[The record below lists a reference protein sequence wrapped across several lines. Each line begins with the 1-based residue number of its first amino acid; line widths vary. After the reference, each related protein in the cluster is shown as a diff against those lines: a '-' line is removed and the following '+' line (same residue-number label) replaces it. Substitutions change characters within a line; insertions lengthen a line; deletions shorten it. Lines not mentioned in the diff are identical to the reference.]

1 MQLIRITGGD
11 YSQYEELLL
20 RRDELEKEAEHIL
33 MEYTRIFGDIT
44 TEIFKLKIDCIAL
57 KKSIS
62 YCIMLKNRGKSIDP
76 EKLKEFFAEKMAA
89 YQSELEE
96 MVRQNE
102 LSKKGEKISAFQVKE
117 IKRIYRKIAKV
128 LHPDISNVT
137 EKYPQLADLF
147 QRVLIAYH
155 CNDYKEIKELE
166 VLVNRSLEEIGEEKF
181 EVVIPDIE
189 SKIEELEEEIR
200 SITTTEPYTY
210 REILNDTERIQKKM
224 REFEEERNSYT
235 NYKTELESKLKD
247 VQEQ

>member
-1 MQLIRITGGD
+1 MQLIRVTGGD

-33 MEYTRIFGDIT
+33 LEYTRVFGDIT

-62 YCIMLKNRGKSIDP
+62 YCIMIKNRGEAVDP
-76 EKLKEFFAEKMAA
+76 EELQEFISEKMRI
-89 YQSELEE
+89 YQAELDK
-96 MVRQNE
+96 MVQQNE
-102 LSKKGEKISAFQVKE
+102 LSKKGEKISTFQAKE

-137 EKYPQLADLF
+137 EKHPPLADLF
-147 QRVLIAYH
+147 QRVLIAYN

-166 VLVNRSLEEIGEEKF
+166 VFVNRSLEEIGEKKF
-181 EVVIPDIE
+181 EIVIPDFE
-189 SKIEELEEEIR
+189 RKIDELEQEIS
-200 SITTTEPYTY
+200 SITATEPYIY
-210 REILNDTERIQKKM
+210 HELLDDFEHVQQKMK
-224 REFEEERNSYT
+224 EFEEERDSYAT
-235 NYKTELESKLKD
+235 YKVELEAKLKE

>member
-20 RRDELEKEAEHIL
+20 RRDELEKEAEHTL
-33 MEYTRIFGDIT
+33 LEYTRIFGEIT

-62 YCIMLKNRGKSIDP
+62 YCIMAKNRGETIDTSTLQKFIA
-76 EKLKEFFAEKMAA
+76 EKLAT
-89 YQSELEE
+89 YQSELDE
-96 MVRQNE
+96 MIRKNK
-102 LSKKGEKISAFQVKE
+102 LSKKGEKISAFQAKE

-128 LHPDISNVT
+128 LHPDISDVT
-137 EKYPQLADLF
+137 EKHPPLADLF
-147 QRVLIAYH
+147 QRVLIAYQ

-181 EVVIPDIE
+181 EILIPDIE
-189 SKIEELEEEIR
+189 AKIEELEEEIQ

-210 REILNDTERIQKKM
+210 RGLLNDAERVHQKMK
-224 REFEEERNSYT
+224 EFERERDSYAS
-235 NYKTELESKLKD
+235 YKTELEAKLKE
-247 VQEQ
+247 VQE

>member
-1 MQLIRITGGD
+1 MQLVRITGGD

-44 TEIFKLKIDCIAL
+44 TEIFKVKIDCIAM

-62 YCIMLKNRGKSIDP
+62 YCVMSKNRGEPVEP
-76 EKLKEFFAEKMAA
+76 EKLQKFIAEKMRI
-89 YQSELEE
+89 YRFELEE
-96 MVRQNE
+96 MIRRNE
-102 LSKKGEKISAFQVKE
+102 LSKKSEKISAFQVKE

-128 LHPDISNVT
+128 LHPDVSNVI
-137 EKYPQLADLF
+137 EKHPQFADLF
-147 QRVLIAYH
+147 QRVLIAYR

-166 VLVNRSLEEIGEEKF
+166 VLVNRSLAEIGEEKF
-181 EVVIPDIE
+181 EIVIPDIE
-189 SKIEELEEEIR
+189 AKIEELEQEIQ

-210 REILNDTERIQKKM
+210 REILNDTERLRKKM
-224 REFEEERNSYT
+224 REFEEERDSYK

-247 VQEQ
+247 IQEQ